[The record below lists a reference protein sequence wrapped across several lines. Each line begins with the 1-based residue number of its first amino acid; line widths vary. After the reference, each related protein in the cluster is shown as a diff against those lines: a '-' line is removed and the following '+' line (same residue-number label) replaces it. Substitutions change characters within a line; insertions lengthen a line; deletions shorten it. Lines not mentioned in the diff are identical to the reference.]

1 MFFSLNKKN
10 FCQKHFLKILIVNS
24 RQKKI
29 SANTKQLLKIDCMRI
44 LHSISQFKQVSVK
57 I

>member
-10 FCQKHFLKILIVNS
+10 FCENHFLKILIINL